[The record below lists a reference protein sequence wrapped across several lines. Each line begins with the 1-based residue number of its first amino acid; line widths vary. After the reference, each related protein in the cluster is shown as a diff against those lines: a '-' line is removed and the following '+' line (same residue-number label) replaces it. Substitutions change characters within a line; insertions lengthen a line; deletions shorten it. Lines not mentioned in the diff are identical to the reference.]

1 MKTQKLYAV
10 RNGARI
16 ENDNLTEQEWFFES
30 ENLLAE
36 GFMVLVKPGV
46 WSVLDSQGKV
56 RFVKDD
62 LSKGRELC
70 S

>member
-1 MKTQKLYAV
+1 MKTRKLYAV

-16 ENDNLTEQEWFFES
+16 ENDNLTEQEWLFES

-36 GFMVLVKPGV
+36 GFMVFIKQGV
-46 WSVLDSQGKV
+46 WSVLDSKGAI
-56 RFVKDD
+56 RFIKDD
-62 LSKGRELC
+62 LTKGRELC